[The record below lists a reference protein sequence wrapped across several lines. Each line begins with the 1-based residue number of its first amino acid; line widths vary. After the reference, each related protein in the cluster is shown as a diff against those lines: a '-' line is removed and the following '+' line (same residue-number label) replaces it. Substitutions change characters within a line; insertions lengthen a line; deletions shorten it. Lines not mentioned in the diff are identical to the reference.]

1 MTLAAPP
8 ELLRVEELTVVY
20 ETARGTVR
28 AVSDVSFQVNRG
40 EVLAL
45 VGESGCGKST
55 VALAIMRLVPPPGR
69 VAGGRIRLEAD
80 DLLDLSDEALVSVRG
95 KRIAMVFQ
103 NPLVSLNPVY
113 RSGSQVKEAI
123 ALDQAARLDAW
134 RKAVDIMGQV
144 RIPDAAERA
153 LSYPH
158 ELSGGMRQRVMT
170 GMMISRSP
178 DLLIADEPTTAL
190 DVTIQAQVLELLLD
204 LRRRNQMSLLIIT
217 HNLGVV
223 AEIADRVAVMYAGS
237 IVEQADVFDL
247 YERPLHPYSRLLLRA
262 LPRLG
267 KGEGR
272 LETIPGNVPNLVEAI
287 AGCPFHPRCPQRL
300 PVCTV
305 TVPKARSAG
314 PGRQVACH
322 LVEADRS

>member
-1 MTLAAPP
+1 MTLSATA

-20 ETARGTVR
+20 ETGRGTVR
-28 AVSDVSFQVNRG
+28 AVNGVSLQVDRG

-55 VALAIMRLVPPPGR
+55 VALAIMRLVPPPGEI
-69 VAGGRIRLEAD
+69 AGGRIGLEGR
-80 DLLDLSDEALVSVRG
+80 DLLGLGDAALAGIRG
-95 KRIAMVFQ
+95 KRIAMIFQ

-113 RSGSQVKEAI
+113 RAGSQVKEAI

-247 YERPLHPYSRLLLRA
+247 YERPLHPYTRLLMRA
-262 LPRLG
+262 LPRLA

-272 LETIPGNVPNLVEAI
+272 LETIPGNVPNLVDTI
-287 AGCPFHPRCPQRL
+287 TGCVFHPRCPQRL
-300 PVCTV
+300 PVCAV
-305 TVPKARSAG
+305 TVPRARPAG
-314 PGRQVACH
+314 PARQVACH
-322 LVEADRS
+322 LLEADPT

>member
-1 MTLAAPP
+1 
-8 ELLRVEELTVVY
+8 VC
-20 ETARGTVR
+20 
-28 AVSDVSFQVNRG
+28 DVSFHVNRG

-55 VALAIMRLVPPPGR
+55 VALAAMRLVPAPGKIDE
-69 VAGGRIRLEAD
+69 GRIWLD
-80 DLLDLSDEALVSVRG
+80 GQDLLKLGEDAMAGIRG
-95 KRIAMVFQ
+95 KRIAMIFQ

-113 RSGSQVKEAI
+113 RAGSQVKEAI
-123 ALDQAARLDAW
+123 KLDQVAHLKAW
-134 RKAVDIMGQV
+134 RKAVDILGQV
-144 RIPDAAERA
+144 RIPDAGERA

-190 DVTIQAQVLELLLD
+190 DVTIQAQVLELLMD
-204 LRRRNQMSLLIIT
+204 LRERNRMSLLIIT

-237 IVEQADVFDL
+237 IVELAGVFDL
-247 YERPLHPYSRLLLRA
+247 YEQPLHPYSRLLMRA
-262 LPRLG
+262 LPRLA

-272 LETIPGNVPNLVEAI
+272 LETIPGNVPNLVDPMT
-287 AGCPFHPRCPQRL
+287 GCAFYPRCPQRF
-300 PVCTV
+300 PACAV
-305 TVPKARSAG
+305 TAPKARPAG
-314 PGRQVACH
+314 TGRQVACH
-322 LVEADRS
+322 LVEARP